1 MKAILLVLALI
12 LLGIWV
18 TYWRRRRPILKLRV
32 FQRFKPSLWEQS
44 PRVQSDEPALHPL
57 PNLSLRPSITEH
69 QDFSELKSQL
79 EELAK
84 RGWAKDETSWYS
96 SFSLSPSDLANEI
109 APAQV
114 MKSLLA
120 HAGRV
125 TPEFSVSQMVPR
137 TVIEST
143 PFAAGMFEVDEEGWV
158 TIKVSSNFFDDR
170 LAAQAI
176 LAHEACHYI
185 LENSGIRQDD
195 SALNERYTDLCMFI
209 CGFGQFFLA
218 GYKREPAQNQYRPG
232 HRLGYLSDAEYT
244 FANQY
249 VLDLRE
255 AYKLKLQSQ
264 LDTKKKQLRRLVHG
278 DEAMLK
284 RLVDYERSRSPNK
297 SEVEL
302 YEAAIN
308 RLQRDR

>member
-1 MKAILLVLALI
+1 MEVILLVLALL
-12 LLGIWV
+12 LLGIGFA
-18 TYWRRRRPILKLRV
+18 YWRKRRPVLKVGV
-32 FQRFKPSLWEQS
+32 FQRCKPSPGEQS
-44 PRVQSDEPALHPL
+44 PEVQSGELGLHPL
-57 PNLSLRPSITEH
+57 PDLSLLSPITEQ

-84 RGWAKDETSWYS
+84 RGWAKDEPSWYP
-96 SFSLSPSDLANEI
+96 SFSLSPDDLANEI

-114 MKSLLA
+114 VEILLA
-120 HAGRV
+120 HARRV
-125 TPEFSVSQMVPR
+125 APKFSVPQMVPR

-143 PFAAGMFEVDEEGWV
+143 PFAAGQFEVDEEGWV
-158 TIKVSSNFFDDR
+158 AIKVSSDFFDDR

-185 LENSGIRQDD
+185 LENSGIRQYNF
-195 SALNERYTDLCMFI
+195 ALNERYTDLCMFT
-209 CGFGQFFLA
+209 CGFGQIFLA

-232 HRLGYLSDAEYT
+232 HRLGYLTDAEYT

-264 LDTKKKQLRRLVHG
+264 LDIKKKQLRQLVHG

-302 YEAAIN
+302 YEAAID

>member
-1 MKAILLVLALI
+1 MEAILLVLALL
-12 LLGIWV
+12 LLGIWFV
-18 TYWRRRRPILKLRV
+18 YWRRRRPIPSLRGS
-32 FQRFKPSLWEQS
+32 QRFKPSLREQS
-44 PRVQSDEPALHPL
+44 PEVQPGEPELHPL
-57 PNLSLRPSITEH
+57 PNLSLLSSRTEH
-69 QDFSELKSQL
+69 QDFSELRSQL

-109 APAQV
+109 APTQV
-114 MKSLLA
+114 IQILLV
-120 HAGRV
+120 HARRV
-125 TPEFSVSQMVPR
+125 TPEFSVPQMVPR
-137 TVIEST
+137 TVIGST
-143 PFAAGMFEVDEEGWV
+143 SFAAGRFEVDEEGWV
-158 TIKVSSNFFDDR
+158 TIKVSSDFFDDR

-185 LENSGIRQDD
+185 LENSGIRQGDF
-195 SALNERYTDLCMFI
+195 ALNERYTDLCMFI
-209 CGFGQFFLA
+209 CGFGQIFIA

-232 HRLGYLSDAEYT
+232 HRLGYLTDAEYT

-264 LDTKKKQLRRLVHG
+264 LDTTKKQLRQLVHG

-284 RLVDYERSRSPNK
+284 RLVDYERSRNPNK

-302 YEAAIN
+302 YEAALD